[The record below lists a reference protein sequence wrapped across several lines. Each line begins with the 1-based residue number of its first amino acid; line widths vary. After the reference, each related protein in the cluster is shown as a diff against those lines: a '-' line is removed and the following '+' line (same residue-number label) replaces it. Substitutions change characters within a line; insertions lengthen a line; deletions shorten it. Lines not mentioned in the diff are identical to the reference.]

1 MTEPRREVGFW
12 TATSLVIGSMIG
24 SGVFLLP
31 AALAAFG
38 GISMLAWVITAAGSV
53 MLALVFA
60 HLSRRNPAAGG
71 VYAYTRDG
79 FGDFAGFLVAWGY
92 WISMWSAN
100 AALSVAFVGYAGPV
114 ISSIS
119 PSIPDIANTPVL
131 AASMAIGTLWFLT
144 FVNTLGV
151 ATAGKIQVVTTALK
165 LLPLVVVGIGGFFS
179 FNAGHFAFPDLA
191 ASGDNKTFG
200 MLLLAAMT
208 QTLFAFVGLEVA
220 TVPAG
225 VVKDPDR
232 TIPRAT
238 LVGTILTA
246 AIYVISTA
254 GAMSLVAPEVLMKST
269 APFADAA
276 RVLGGNGLGTLVAVG
291 AAISAFGSLNGW
303 ILVVSQLP
311 LAVAKD
317 GLFPRPFARVSSTGM
332 PVTGMV
338 IAGVLSSLLIMFNYS
353 GGSGLVVVFTKT
365 LVLSTLATLIP
376 YAFCSLAVFIPGG
389 GRAKN
394 LGAGAATIAIVA
406 FIYSLF
412 CIYGAGEE
420 TVFLGFLLIVIGLP
434 VYVWVARQ
442 RAGAAR
448 SQAR

>member
-60 HLSRRNPAAGG
+60 HLSKRNPASGG

-151 ATAGKIQVVTTALK
+151 ATAGKVQVVTTTLK
-165 LLPLVVVGIGGFFS
+165 LLPLVVVGIGGVFS
-179 FNAGHFAFPDLA
+179 FNSAHFAFPDLS
-191 ASGDNKTFG
+191 ASGDQTFG
-200 MLLLAAMT
+200 LLLLAAMT

-225 VVKDPDR
+225 LVKDPDR

-317 GLFPRPFARVSSTGM
+317 GLFPRPFARLSSSGM

-412 CIYGAGEE
+412 CIYGAGQE
-420 TVFLGFLLIVIGLP
+420 TVFLGFLLIVVGLP
-434 VYVWVARQ
+434 VYVWVVRH
-442 RAGAAR
+442 RVGAAR
-448 SQAR
+448 PQTR

>member
-1 MTEPRREVGFW
+1 
-12 TATSLVIGSMIG
+12 
-24 SGVFLLP
+24 
-31 AALAAFG
+31 
-38 GISMLAWVITAAGSV
+38 
-53 MLALVFA
+53 
-60 HLSRRNPAAGG
+60 
-71 VYAYTRDG
+71 
-79 FGDFAGFLVAWGY
+79 
-92 WISMWSAN
+92 
-100 AALSVAFVGYAGPV
+100 
-114 ISSIS
+114 
-119 PSIPDIANTPVL
+119 
-131 AASMAIGTLWFLT
+131 
-144 FVNTLGV
+144 
-151 ATAGKIQVVTTALK
+151 VTTALK

-179 FNAGHFAFPDLA
+179 FNSGHFAFPDLA

-246 AIYVISTA
+246 GIYVISTA

-276 RVLGGNGLGTLVAVG
+276 RVLGGNGLGTLVAIG

-317 GLFPRPFARVSSTGM
+317 GLFPRPFARLSSTGM

-394 LGAGAATIAIVA
+394 LGAGGATIAIVA

-442 RAGAAR
+442 RVGAAR
-448 SQAR
+448 SHAR

>member
-1 MTEPRREVGFW
+1 
-12 TATSLVIGSMIG
+12 
-24 SGVFLLP
+24 
-31 AALAAFG
+31 
-38 GISMLAWVITAAGSV
+38 
-53 MLALVFA
+53 
-60 HLSRRNPAAGG
+60 
-71 VYAYTRDG
+71 
-79 FGDFAGFLVAWGY
+79 
-92 WISMWSAN
+92 
-100 AALSVAFVGYAGPV
+100 
-114 ISSIS
+114 
-119 PSIPDIANTPVL
+119 
-131 AASMAIGTLWFLT
+131 
-144 FVNTLGV
+144 
-151 ATAGKIQVVTTALK
+151 
-165 LLPLVVVGIGGFFS
+165 
-179 FNAGHFAFPDLA
+179 
-191 ASGDNKTFG
+191 

-269 APFADAA
+269 APLPTRASAGRQRAGNAGGGRRGDLSVWIAERLDSRREPVAA
-276 RVLGGNGLGTLVAVG
+276 RRREGRAL
-291 AAISAFGSLNGW
+291 SAS
-303 ILVVSQLP
+303 V
-311 LAVAKD
+311 
-317 GLFPRPFARVSSTGM
+317 RARELDRM

-394 LGAGAATIAIVA
+394 LGAGATAIAIIA

-434 VYVWVARQ
+434 VYVWVVRQ

>member
-1 MTEPRREVGFW
+1 
-12 TATSLVIGSMIG
+12 
-24 SGVFLLP
+24 
-31 AALAAFG
+31 
-38 GISMLAWVITAAGSV
+38 
-53 MLALVFA
+53 VFA

-79 FGDFAGFLVAWGY
+79 YGDFAAFLVAWGY
-92 WISMWSAN
+92 WISVWSAN
-100 AALSVAFVGYAGPV
+100 AALAVAFVGYGGPV
-114 ISSIS
+114 ISSLS

-151 ATAGKIQVVTTALK
+151 ATAGKVQVVTTALK
-165 LLPLVVVGIGGFFS
+165 LLPLIVVGIGGVAS
-179 FNAGHFAFPDLA
+179 FNSAHFGVPDLSA
-191 ASGDNKTFG
+191 GGDTRTFG

-208 QTLFAFVGLEVA
+208 QTLFAFVGLEAA

-225 VVKDPDR
+225 AMKDPDR

-238 LVGTILTA
+238 LVGTLITA
-246 AIYVISTA
+246 SIYIISTA

-276 RVLGGNGLGTLVAVG
+276 RVMGGNWLGTLVGIG
-291 AAISAFGSLNGW
+291 AAISSFGSLNGW

-311 LAVAKD
+311 LAVAGD
-317 GLFPRPFARVSSTGM
+317 GLFPRPFARLSATGM
-332 PVTGMV
+332 PVTGMI

-389 GRAKN
+389 GRPKTLRPA
-394 LGAGAATIAIVA
+394 AATIAIFA
-406 FIYSLF
+406 FIYSVF
-412 CIYGAGEE
+412 CIYGAGQE
-420 TVFLGFLLIVIGLP
+420 TVFLGFLLIVVGIP

-442 RAGAAR
+442 RVPAR
-448 SQAR
+448 S